1 MKNFTKNKYTQKIL
15 IVLTTVLLL
24 NFGMPKPVH
33 AVGGILLSPVSTL
46 IVTIA
51 DAFQGMLEWAM
62 LGNPNKIMKDVRYF
76 GAKDEGLLEEAGD
89 RVGNI
94 AQGLTAGMLGGSDS
108 KIKIDKGSNG
118 KTNITVPESAVTG
131 TLWGF
136 DAVNVPV
143 IYYTPEEIFANK
155 VPMLDTNFVK
165 PSVTGG
171 DPDKN
176 IAKQLKGVI
185 GGWYNA
191 IRLISAVGL
200 LSVLVYI
207 GIRILLTSVAAD
219 KAKYKK
225 MLFDWLIGICLVF
238 TLHIIMSFALTMSEV
253 VTSMIAPNTQGS
265 IHVDVKADDGTTA
278 YKFDGNLMS
287 YVRFMVQSV
296 DHTTGVGFLALYIM
310 LVIYT
315 YRFTWTYLKRV
326 ANMALL
332 TLIAPFVALTYPI
345 DKVGDSSAQ
354 GFNMWIKEFSYN
366 ALLQPL
372 HLLLYVVLLSSATEL
387 AVKNPIYAI
396 VCLGFILTAE
406 KLLRKMF
413 GFDKASGGTLG
424 SLAGAVG
431 VTTFASNMLTK
442 AAKGVLSSG
451 GGDKKIR
458 TKDGLERSGKNQNAN
473 KDFQSFDKSSNQ
485 GQAEL
490 AMGEGEANNMQDED
504 NEQERDNGSK
514 RLSDEDAQALDD
526 QRIEQLKK
534 ELEEAEYDD
543 DYIPSN
549 IKDKMN
555 QLKDLE
561 EAKKIRQA
569 NTGPNA
575 AGSPDADMTA
585 DALKKMK
592 EEAPKF
598 ETWRD
603 IRARDKQADYEE
615 AKQKRIVKAQEKAQ
629 RRIDRKNGDTWGR
642 RAGISAYKT
651 IKGIRTAAPTV
662 AYKAARGALKTGARV
677 AAAGTLAGT
686 AGIITATNGNGEQA
700 LSAALGAGAVGF
712 ATGDNMFEATVG
724 KVMKDAS
731 IKDSFGAGAH
741 GSAID
746 ARNAKADKEYLKSQ
760 AHKEE
765 YEKYFKNSMTQKQFN
780 DATRSY
786 RESGIT
792 DRTQIRRALK
802 LEQKYVKEGK
812 DGGNIQAIRGK
823 VQNIVQTYDN
833 ADRKAVY
840 GSDKSATTA
849 ALKNIESQLTNVTDA
864 KQKKAVANEIL
875 QGWRDFYNT

>member
-15 IVLTTVLLL
+15 IVLTAVLLL
-24 NFGMPKPVH
+24 NFGIPKPVH
-33 AVGGILLSPVSTL
+33 AVGGILLSPVSAL
-46 IVTIA
+46 LVTIA

-76 GAKDEGLLEEAGD
+76 GAEKEGLLENIGESLTGGMAGGD
-89 RVGNI
+89 V
-94 AQGLTAGMLGGSDS
+94 S
-108 KIKIDKGSNG
+108 KIGISKGSNG
-118 KTNITVPESAVTG
+118 VTNIIVPETELTG
-131 TLWGF
+131 TLWGL

-143 IYYTPEEIFANK
+143 IYYTPEEIFSNK

-165 PSVTGG
+165 PSVKGEDQTR
-171 DPDKN
+171 N
-176 IAKQLKGVI
+176 VAKQLQGVI

-253 VTSMIAPNTQGS
+253 VTSMIAPNTNGS
-265 IHVDVKADDGTTA
+265 VHVEVTGDNP
-278 YKFDGNLMS
+278 YKFDTNLMG

-296 DHTTGVGFLALYIM
+296 DGPTGVGFLALYIM

-345 DKVGDSSAQ
+345 DKVGDGSAQ
-354 GFNMWIKEFSYN
+354 GFNMWVKEFSYN

-451 GGDKKIR
+451 GKDKKVR
-458 TKDGLERSGKNQNAN
+458 TNDGYERSGKNSDAN
-473 KDFQSFDKSSNQ
+473 KDFQSFDKGSNA
-485 GQAEL
+485 GQATIGDGEQSNGGDDGKEDTQPPPDASSWDKEDEYDEL
-490 AMGEGEANNMQDED
+490 KKYFEDTDNNDAYL
-504 NEQERDNGSK
+504 NPQEYQK
-514 RLSDEDAQALDD
+514 KLD
-526 QRIEQLKK
+526 RMK
-534 ELEEAEYDD
+534 ELEKQKAE
-543 DYIPSN
+543 
-549 IKDKMN
+549 
-555 QLKDLE
+555 E
-561 EAKKIRQA
+561 EERQRNKA
-569 NTGPNA
+569 FEKPNA
-575 AGSPDADMTA
+575 AGSPDANMTA
-585 DALKKMK
+585 DALKKIK
-592 EEAPKF
+592 EEEPKF
-598 ETWRD
+598 ETWKD

-629 RRIDRKNGDTWGR
+629 RRIDRKNGDTWRR

-651 IKGIRTAAPTV
+651 IRGIKAAAPTV
-662 AYKAARGALKTGARV
+662 AYKAVRGTLKTGARV
-677 AAAGTLAGT
+677 VAAGALAGA
-686 AGIITATNGNGEQA
+686 AGAITATGGNAEQTIGA
-700 LSAALGAGAVGF
+700 MAGAATVGL
-712 ATGDNMFEATVG
+712 ATGDNMFEATAG
-724 KVMKDAS
+724 KIMKDAS
-731 IKDSFGAGAH
+731 IKDSFGAGKH

-765 YEKYFKNSMTQKQFN
+765 YEKYFKSSMTEKQFN

-812 DGGNIQAIRGK
+812 DGGNIKTIRGK

-840 GSDKSATTA
+840 GSDRTATTA

-864 KQKKAVANEIL
+864 KQKRAIANEVL